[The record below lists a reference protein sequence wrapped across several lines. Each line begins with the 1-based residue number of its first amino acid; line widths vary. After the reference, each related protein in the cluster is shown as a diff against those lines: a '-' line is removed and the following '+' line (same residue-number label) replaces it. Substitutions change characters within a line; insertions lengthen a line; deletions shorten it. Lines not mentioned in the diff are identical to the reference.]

1 MMKKSELVLPEQC
14 VAMSEKE
21 MSQVEGGKKDLQD
34 HIADFLNKILRK
46 KK

>member
-21 MSQVEGGKKDLQD
+21 MSQVEGGKKDMTD
-34 HIADFLNKILRK
+34 YIADFLKKRLKRRK
-46 KK
+46 